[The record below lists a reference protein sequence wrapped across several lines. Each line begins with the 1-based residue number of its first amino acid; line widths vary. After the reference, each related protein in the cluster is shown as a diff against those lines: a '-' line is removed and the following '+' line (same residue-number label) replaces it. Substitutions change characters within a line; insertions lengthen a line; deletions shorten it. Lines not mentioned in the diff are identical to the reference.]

1 MISKNKTVIL
11 GSGISGVGAAKL
23 AQKNGLD
30 IFLSESK
37 NIKPETKKILT
48 ELGIEYE
55 ELGHTEN
62 ALLDSNEIVISP
74 GIDFDSLI
82 KSKPFLKNKNI
93 ISEIEFASRYTNAF
107 IIAVTGTN
115 GKTTTS
121 KLIYHILK
129 NSGFNVGIAGNIGYS
144 FSASLVKNQFYYYVL
159 EVSSFQLD
167 HILDFKPDISV
178 ITNITADHL
187 DRYENKL
194 ESYINAKLNIISN
207 QKSSD
212 YFIYS
217 GDCENTINK
226 INGLKTKVITIPF
239 YIGNKINP
247 QKNHLKHQKNQIKLS
262 INNNEN
268 MIDISKT
275 SLTGLHNVKN
285 SMAAIAVSEILN
297 ISNKKIIESLKTFQ
311 NEPHRLEH
319 FLTIHK
325 VKYINDSKAT
335 NVNATFYAL
344 NSYKSPIVWIVGGVD
359 KGNDYNQL
367 IPLVKK
373 NVKAIICLGTDNEK
387 IISTFSQHCNLVVS
401 TNKIADAVK
410 SAYDISKKGD
420 VVLLSPACASF
431 DLFKNYEDR
440 GNLFKNEV
448 RKL

>member
-144 FSASLVKNQFYYYVL
+144 FSASLVKNQFDYYVL

-247 QKNHLKHQKNQIKLS
+247 QKN
-262 INNNEN
+262 
-268 MIDISKT
+268 
-275 SLTGLHNVKN
+275 
-285 SMAAIAVSEILN
+285 
-297 ISNKKIIESLKTFQ
+297 
-311 NEPHRLEH
+311 
-319 FLTIHK
+319 
-325 VKYINDSKAT
+325 
-335 NVNATFYAL
+335 
-344 NSYKSPIVWIVGGVD
+344 
-359 KGNDYNQL
+359 
-367 IPLVKK
+367 
-373 NVKAIICLGTDNEK
+373 
-387 IISTFSQHCNLVVS
+387 
-401 TNKIADAVK
+401 
-410 SAYDISKKGD
+410 
-420 VVLLSPACASF
+420 
-431 DLFKNYEDR
+431 
-440 GNLFKNEV
+440 
-448 RKL
+448 

>member
-144 FSASLVKNQFYYYVL
+144 FSASLVKNQFDYYVL

-401 TNKIADAVK
+401 TNEIADAVK

>member
-1 MISKNKTVIL
+1 MTRKNKIVIL
-11 GSGISGVGAAKL
+11 GSGISGVGAAQL

-55 ELGHTEN
+55 ELGHSEN
-62 ALLDSNEIVISP
+62 TLNNSDEIVISP
-74 GIDFDSLI
+74 GIDFNSLI
-82 KSKPFLKNKNI
+82 KSKPSLKNKNI

-144 FSASLVKNQFYYYVL
+144 FSASLVENQFDYYVL

-167 HILDFKPDISV
+167 HIIDFKPDISL
-178 ITNITADHL
+178 ITNITTDHL

-194 ESYINAKLNIISN
+194 ENYINAKFNITSN

-226 INGLKTKVITIPF
+226 INGLKTEVFTIPF
-239 YIGNKINP
+239 YTGNNVSP
-247 QKNHLKHQKNQIKLS
+247 QKNHLILQKNQIKLS

-311 NEPHRLEH
+311 NVPHRLEH

-373 NVKAIICLGTDNEK
+373 NVKAIICLGSDNEK

>member
-1 MISKNKTVIL
+1 MTRKNKIVIL
-11 GSGISGVGAAKL
+11 GSGISGVGAAQL

-55 ELGHTEN
+55 ELGHSEN
-62 ALLDSNEIVISP
+62 TLNNSDEIVISP
-74 GIDFDSLI
+74 GIDFNSLI
-82 KSKPFLKNKNI
+82 KSKPSLKNKNI

-144 FSASLVKNQFYYYVL
+144 FSASLVENQFDYYVL

-167 HILDFKPDISV
+167 HIIDFKPDISL
-178 ITNITADHL
+178 ITNITTDHL

-194 ESYINAKLNIISN
+194 ENYINAKFNITSN

-226 INGLKTKVITIPF
+226 INGLKTEVFTIPF
-239 YIGNKINP
+239 YTGNNISP
-247 QKNHLKHQKNQIKLS
+247 QKNHLILQKNQIKLS

-311 NEPHRLEH
+311 NIPHRLEH

-373 NVKAIICLGTDNEK
+373 NVKAIICLGSDNEK

>member
-1 MISKNKTVIL
+1 MTRKNKIVIL
-11 GSGISGVGAAKL
+11 GSGISGVGAAQL

-55 ELGHTEN
+55 ELGHSEN
-62 ALLDSNEIVISP
+62 TLNNSDEIVISP
-74 GIDFDSLI
+74 GIDFNSLI
-82 KSKPFLKNKNI
+82 KSKPSLKNKNI

-129 NSGFNVGIAGNIGYS
+129 NSGFNVGLAGNIGYS
-144 FSASLVKNQFYYYVL
+144 FSTSLVENQFDYYVL

-167 HILDFKPDISV
+167 HIIDFKPDISL
-178 ITNITADHL
+178 ITNITTDHL

-194 ESYINAKLNIISN
+194 ENYINAKFNITSN

-226 INGLKTKVITIPF
+226 INGLKTEVFTIPF
-239 YIGNKINP
+239 YTGNNVSP
-247 QKNHLKHQKNQIKLS
+247 QKNHLILQKNQIKLS

-311 NEPHRLEH
+311 NVPHRLEH

>member
-144 FSASLVKNQFYYYVL
+144 FSASLVKNQFDYYVL
-159 EVSSFQLD
+159 EVSSFQLE

-247 QKNHLKHQKNQIKLS
+247 HKNHLKHQKNQIKLS

>member
-1 MISKNKTVIL
+1 MTRKNKTVIL
-11 GSGISGVGAAKL
+11 GSGISGVGVAQL
-23 AQKNGLD
+23 AQKNGVD

-37 NIKPETKKILT
+37 NIKPETKIILT

-62 ALLDSNEIVISP
+62 TLNESNEIVISP
-74 GIDFDSLI
+74 GIDFNSLI
-82 KSKPFLKNKNI
+82 KSKPSLKNKNI
-93 ISEIEFASRYTNAF
+93 ISEIEFASRYTDAF

-144 FSASLVKNQFYYYVL
+144 FSASLAENQFDYYVL

-178 ITNITADHL
+178 ITNITTDHL

-194 ESYINAKLNIISN
+194 ENYINAKFNIISN

-226 INGLKTKVITIPF
+226 INRLKTEVFTIP
-239 YIGNKINP
+239 YYTGNNVNT
-247 QKNHLKHQKNQIKLS
+247 QKNHLILKKNQIKLS
-262 INNNEN
+262 INNNEI

-311 NEPHRLEH
+311 NVPHRLEH

>member
-1 MISKNKTVIL
+1 MISKNKTVII

-62 ALLDSNEIVISP
+62 TLLDSNEIVISP
-74 GIDFDSLI
+74 GIDFNSLI

-144 FSASLVKNQFYYYVL
+144 FSASLVKNQFDYYVL